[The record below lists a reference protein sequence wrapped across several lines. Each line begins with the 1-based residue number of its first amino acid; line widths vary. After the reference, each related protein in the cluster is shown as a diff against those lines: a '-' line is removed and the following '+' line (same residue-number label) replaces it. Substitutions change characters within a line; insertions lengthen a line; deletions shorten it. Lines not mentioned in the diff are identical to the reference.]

1 MFLRRHLSLAVLGL
15 IWILPG
21 SGDALWGLVGTLGGS
36 VSVDSAPGRGT
47 TFSIRMPVVA
57 VADIEEEDD
66 PVVGKLPQATGL
78 RILVVDDEP
87 RVLELVPP
95 ILAGHTVVTAAHG
108 GEGLARLAEADY
120 DIVLSDWVM
129 AEASGLE
136 VAAEAKARNPDTV
149 TVLMTGWDPGGAHS
163 DHDAVGPASG
173 QALRAGGCG
182 APIAGGRRSAATAAR
197 ASRRRVVGVLVAP
210 HRHRQDAPAQIVE
223 REGRPGVILAPGC
236 DFFVA
241 ENPAHLTIVDK
252 QTAQSLDDV
261 QLGLRVFV
269 PPGGFLLVSVR
280 AFHHLAGG
288 YRVPLPTD
296 EAVPLRL
303 QTAGVVDLDA
313 DAEVVEPRSAPPRGA
328 TGMPGDGVEG

>member
-1 MFLRRHLSLAVLGL
+1 MFLRRHLSLSDLGL

-108 GEGLARLAEADY
+108 GDGLARLVEADY

-149 TVLMTGWDPGGAHS
+149 IVLMTGWDPGGTHS
-163 DHDAVGPASG
+163 DHDAVDLRLAKPFEREDVERVLQEAV
-173 QALRAGGCG
+173 ALRQQRRELHAAG
-182 APIAGGRRSAATAAR
+182 S
-197 ASRRRVVGVLVAP
+197 S
-210 HRHRQDAPAQIVE
+210 
-223 REGRPGVILAPGC
+223 
-236 DFFVA
+236 
-241 ENPAHLTIVDK
+241 
-252 QTAQSLDDV
+252 
-261 QLGLRVFV
+261 
-269 PPGGFLLVSVR
+269 VS
-280 AFHHLAGG
+280 
-288 YRVPLPTD
+288 
-296 EAVPLRL
+296 
-303 QTAGVVDLDA
+303 
-313 DAEVVEPRSAPPRGA
+313 S
-328 TGMPGDGVEG
+328 